1 MKFTTIYRVR
11 NGKYRLRKNDKN
23 EDLVIFDLH
32 FWIIDLLYKYYLG
45 PIIVILVTWY
55 GYSIGETSAYFL
67 ISLILI
73 ILMIL
78 YSRSDFT
85 LNMASTYLV
94 YSKSKNEIINLEKQR
109 FVLEGDFKYEIIFEE
124 DTSNLRIKRG
134 EEIYVLFPDNWIP
147 LEQHDLWKVLQSELE
162 VFHSPELITD

>member
-11 NGKYRLRKNDKN
+11 NGKYRLRKNSEN

-32 FWIIDLLYKYYLG
+32 FWIIDLLYRYYLG

-67 ISLILI
+67 ISLIPI

-85 LNMASTYLV
+85 LSMASTYLV
-94 YSKSKNEIINLEKQR
+94 YSKSKNEITNLQKER
-109 FVLEGDFKYEIIFEE
+109 FTLEGDLKFEIIFEE

-134 EEIYVLFPDNWIP
+134 EEIYLLFPDNWIP

-162 VFHSPELITD
+162 VFHSPDLIAD